1 MVGLSSAAI
10 PSPVV
15 ARLDALP
22 GRFVEVVGDV
32 RDRRLLDAT
41 LHRHGV
47 DRVAHM
53 AAITASAERERRAAD
68 EILSVNLAGL
78 AAVLTS
84 AADARVRRFVSTS
97 SIAVWGGQ
105 PADGSLIDED
115 VPHAPQTLY
124 AITKSDGEAVTAR
137 LATLHGLD
145 WAVARLGRV
154 FGPFEHDTG
163 VRDTLSQIHQVTA
176 HARVGR
182 AVAFDRPCRKNW
194 SFAPDVALRLRLLLN
209 VPALA
214 HRTYNLGTEHAWTL
228 ADWCDRLAQRHP
240 GFHYHVGPAVG
251 CHRRGAHRPRRPARD
266 SGASCCRG
274 SALPPISR
282 RRPAPPSMPPSTP
295 PSTRSRTDA
304 ALSCLDRHHDSHLGL
319 PNSRAMSH
327 ATCA

>member
-1 MVGLSSAAI
+1 MNSLLITGASGFIGLNLLRHALARGETVVGLSSAAI
-10 PSPVV
+10 PIPVV

-32 RDRRLLDAT
+32 RDRPLLDAI

-194 SFAPDVALRLRLLLN
+194 SFAPDVALRLHLLLN
-209 VPALA
+209 APALA

-228 ADWCDRLAQRHP
+228 ADWCARLAQHHP
-240 GFHYHVGPAVG
+240 GFRYHVGPRADAIDAAPIDLG
-251 CHRRGAHRPRRPARD
+251 GTRD
-266 SGASCCRG
+266 SGLLSWQRFA
-274 SALPPISR
+274 ADF
-282 RRPAPPSMPPSTP
+282 APPPGTP
-295 PSTRSRTDA
+295 LDA
-304 ALSCLDRHHDSHLGL
+304 AFDATLDSFAD
-319 PNSRAMSH
+319 
-327 ATCA
+327 